1 MVTYPDAVRVAD
13 HDGQLPFHYLLQGN
27 YLCQENP
34 LVPLMDLFIEAHPS
48 CINVANDSGMT
59 PLFIAMTHVGN
70 TGFSV
75 ILHLLRLCP
84 ESAHHIVRFFL
95 EKDLGAARS
104 LDSYGYIPLHCACCG
119 DAPPDLFNLLIA

>member
-1 MVTYPDAVRVAD
+1 
-13 HDGQLPFHYLLQGN
+13 
-27 YLCQENP
+27 
-34 LVPLMDLFIEAHPS
+34 MDLFIEAHPS

-84 ESAHHIVRFFL
+84 ESAHHMDERHQL
-95 EKDLGAARS
+95 
-104 LDSYGYIPLHCACCG
+104 PLHVALKQHASFEVIRALV
-119 DAPPDLFNLLIA
+119 DANPHGVRHI